1 MKNKRNL
8 SLYIHVPFCV
18 QKCRYC
24 DFYSAAAGAEEKR
37 AYTAL
42 LCREIKSWGELLRK
56 DYKLYTVFL
65 GGGTPSCLAPECL
78 VRIGQTIRESFEC
91 SDLIEYTTE
100 ANPGTV
106 TKEHLTAW
114 QQMGI
119 NRVSLG
125 LQSAVN
131 EELSMLGRIHT
142 YEQFLETY
150 HQVRESGIDNINVDV
165 MAAIPGQTMES
176 YQKTLRRIV
185 KLQPEHISSYS
196 LIVEPGTVFGDWEE
210 NGTLN
215 CPNEET
221 DRAMYQWTKRF
232 LDENGYHRYEV
243 SNYAH
248 KDMECVHNCVYWTGG
263 EYLGVG
269 VNASSY
275 LGGYRFQVPLQAKQ
289 YEAYIKKLEESVS
302 IHAVNK
308 DGILECMQDVEK
320 VERTAQMEEFM
331 FLGLRMIQGISKQE
345 FSNRF
350 GVDIMSVYGPVIQ
363 RYEQEHLLEQ
373 TAEGYLCLTEHGI
386 DVSNQ
391 ILADFLIDTES

>member
-1 MKNKRNL
+1 MNKRNL

-24 DFYSAAAGAEEKR
+24 DFYSAAAGEDEKR

-42 LCREIKSWGELLRK
+42 LCREIKSWGERLRK

-114 QQMGI
+114 QEMGI

-150 HQVRESGIDNINVDV
+150 HQV
-165 MAAIPGQTMES
+165 PGEWN
-176 YQKTLRRIV
+176 R
-185 KLQPEHISSYS
+185 
-196 LIVEPGTVFGDWEE
+196 
-210 NGTLN
+210 
-215 CPNEET
+215 
-221 DRAMYQWTKRF
+221 
-232 LDENGYHRYEV
+232 
-243 SNYAH
+243 
-248 KDMECVHNCVYWTGG
+248 
-263 EYLGVG
+263 
-269 VNASSY
+269 
-275 LGGYRFQVPLQAKQ
+275 Q
-289 YEAYIKKLEESVS
+289 Y
-302 IHAVNK
+302 
-308 DGILECMQDVEK
+308 
-320 VERTAQMEEFM
+320 
-331 FLGLRMIQGISKQE
+331 
-345 FSNRF
+345 
-350 GVDIMSVYGPVIQ
+350 
-363 RYEQEHLLEQ
+363 
-373 TAEGYLCLTEHGI
+373 
-386 DVSNQ
+386 
-391 ILADFLIDTES
+391 

>member
-1 MKNKRNL
+1 MKNKRKL

-24 DFYSAAAGAEEKR
+24 DFYSAAAGEEEKR

-42 LCREIKSWGELLRK
+42 LCRELKSWGECLRK

-78 VRIGQTIRESFEC
+78 VQIGQTIRESFDC
-91 SDLIEYTTE
+91 NGLIEYTTE

-106 TKEHLTAW
+106 TPEHLAAW
-114 QQMGI
+114 QQMGVG
-119 NRVSLG
+119 RVSLG
-125 LQSAVN
+125 LQSAIN

-150 HQVRESGIDNINVDV
+150 HQVRKSGIDNINVDV

-176 YQKTLRRIV
+176 YQETLKRV
-185 KLQPEHISSYS
+185 VQLQPEHISSYS

-215 CPNEET
+215 RPDEET

-243 SNYAH
+243 SNYAY
-248 KDMECVHNCVYWTGG
+248 KGMECVHNCVYWTGG

-269 VNASSY
+269 VTASSY

-302 IHAVNK
+302 QGDVNK
-308 DGILECMQDVEK
+308 DEILECMQDVEK

-331 FLGLRMIQGISKQE
+331 FLGLRMMQGISKQE
-345 FSNRF
+345 FSRRF
-350 GVDIMSVYGPVIQ
+350 GIDIMSVYGPVIM

-373 TAEGYLCLTEHGI
+373 TADGYIRFTEHGI

-391 ILADFLIDTES
+391 ILSDFLIDTES